1 MFPFFLPSL
10 PSIPLSPPPPFS
22 FYSLFSTLHLP
33 LYFSVCAP
41 EEGLVRAIDA
51 GSPPAGSPVGRT
63 AHHSISLNSNTKG
76 LLATNTGGG
85 C

>member
-1 MFPFFLPSL
+1 MPAPPSN
-10 PSIPLSPPPPFS
+10 PSP
-22 FYSLFSTLHLP
+22 YKHTHTQ
-33 LYFSVCAP
+33 AERG